1 MLRIPFV
8 LLGDAL
14 LPVDVPLL
22 QVRPDVGYLRPAVV
36 DVAAC
41 LRGVVAVRT
50 AVSRSVGSGRPRLAR
65 SMAL

>member
-22 QVRPDVGYLRPAVV
+22 QIRPDLGYLCPALVYVAAGLRVV
-36 DVAAC
+36 DVEEGC
-41 LRGVVAVRT
+41 SLLLRMREFMEHV
-50 AVSRSVGSGRPRLAR
+50 P
-65 SMAL
+65 